1 MLVRVLGKFLGPVA
15 VDPEYD
21 KHHDRPARKQ
31 GHHHHKIGRKGNL
44 GKGKVHGDVHHD
56 SIIQDLFRKRHGPAG
71 HYPFGQ
77 EVVLCPLYFG
87 RPVSQN
93 FPVEK
98 ILVIDDD
105 AKMRKHMSA
114 LLASEGYQT
123 VEARNGRE
131 GVELVKKEHPDLV
144 LCDITIPEMNGHR
157 VLEAVRADTATAHLP
172 FIFLTGWGE
181 REDLRTGMN
190 LGADDYLVKPIEPA
204 ELLTAVK
211 ARLRRRQQAGPGRS
225 STVADATPAALVA
238 ALSLT
243 PREAELLSW
252 VVQGKTNPEIGII
265 LGIQLTT
272 VKKHLESIFAKLG
285 VENRTAAVTL
295 ALEKL
300 GQP

>member
-1 MLVRVLGKFLGPVA
+1 
-15 VDPEYD
+15 
-21 KHHDRPARKQ
+21 
-31 GHHHHKIGRKGNL
+31 
-44 GKGKVHGDVHHD
+44 
-56 SIIQDLFRKRHGPAG
+56 
-71 HYPFGQ
+71 
-77 EVVLCPLYFG
+77 
-87 RPVSQN
+87 
-93 FPVEK
+93 VEK

-105 AKMRKHMSA
+105 VKMRRQMAA
-114 LLASEGYQT
+114 LLAAEGYQT

-131 GVELVKKEHPDLV
+131 GIELAKRENPALV
-144 LCDITIPEMNGHR
+144 LCDITMPEMNGHR
-157 VLEAVRADTATAHLP
+157 VLESLRADAATAHLP

-190 LGADDYLVKPIEPA
+190 LGADDYLVKPVEPA
-204 ELLTAVK
+204 DLLTAVQ
-211 ARLRRRQQAGPGRS
+211 ALLRRRKQAGGSRS
-225 STVADATPAALVA
+225 VSVAEATPQALAV

-295 ALEKL
+295 ALEKIS
-300 GQP
+300 GEA

>member
-1 MLVRVLGKFLGPVA
+1 MAKTADVCHGPPGYCPN
-15 VDPEYD
+15 DPE
-21 KHHDRPARKQ
+21 
-31 GHHHHKIGRKGNL
+31 N
-44 GKGKVHGDVHHD
+44 
-56 SIIQDLFRKRHGPAG
+56 FC
-71 HYPFGQ
+71 
-77 EVVLCPLYFG
+77 CPLYFK
-87 RPVSQN
+87 RSRCQVSG
-93 FPVEK
+93 VEK

-105 AKMRKHMSA
+105 PKMRKHMCA

-123 VEARNGRE
+123 FEARNGRE
-131 GVELVKKEHPDLV
+131 GVEMIKKDPPDLV
-144 LCDITIPEMNGHR
+144 LCDITMPEMNGHR
-157 VLEAVRADTATAHLP
+157 VLESLRADSGTAHLP

-190 LGADDYLVKPIEPA
+190 LGADDYLVKPVEPS

-211 ARLRRRQQAGPGRS
+211 ARLRRRQQAGTSGS
-225 STVADATPAALVA
+225 FTVADATPEALA
-238 ALSLT
+238 KTMGLT

-295 ALEKL
+295 SLEKL
-300 GQP
+300 GQQS